1 MKKLLW
7 LCALLVLASGAGA
20 GTSQAPADAPF
31 FFLQFSDPQF
41 GMFTADKDFAQ
52 ETANFEF
59 AIASANRL
67 KPAFVVVT
75 GDLVNKAGDAAQ
87 IAEYQRIAAT
97 LDRSIP
103 LYNVAGNHDVENT
116 PTAETIAAY

>member
-1 MKKLLW
+1 MRKLAALG
-7 LCALLVLASGAGA
+7 ALLVLAITGAA
-20 GTSQAPADAPF
+20 WTSQAPADLPF

-75 GDLVNKAGDAAQ
+75 GDLVNKAGDPAQ
-87 IAEYQRIAAT
+87 IAEYHRIAAR
-97 LDRSIP
+97 LD
-103 LYNVAGNHDVENT
+103 
-116 PTAETIAAY
+116 

>member
-1 MKKLLW
+1 MKQLAAM
-7 LCALLVLASGAGA
+7 CVAVVLALSTPGRA
-20 GTSQAPADAPF
+20 SQASMDAPF

-75 GDLVNKAGDAAQ
+75 G
-87 IAEYQRIAAT
+87 
-97 LDRSIP
+97 
-103 LYNVAGNHDVENT
+103 
-116 PTAETIAAY
+116 